1 MNLINCRVKLND
13 YHIGSVDSVTP
24 AEVVVLRHLH
34 DRHAGGNCIVEAN
47 KAGKALMHV
56 PGEDGKPDS
65 IRERIRER
73 TSEEEYARLRQKY
86 QGWSAPD
93 KPGTSFLDDLF
104 PGVRTGA
111 NKLPSSFES
120 LPAAIGLAV
129 EVKEARKVIV
139 RTMESTAPKP
149 VNEEE
154 AALLMAQPKAAP
166 VAITTVPDPED
177 VDGADLSGPV
187 RPTRKR
193 RDSELVNA

>member
-56 PGEDGKPDS
+56 PGEDGKPS
-65 IRERIRER
+65 SIRER
-73 TSEEEYARLRQKY
+73 TSEEEYARLRGKY

-129 EVKEARKVIV
+129 EIKEARKPIV
-139 RTMESTAPKP
+139 RTMDSTAPQP

-154 AALLMAQPKAAP
+154 AARIMAQPAAAP

-177 VDGADLSGPV
+177 IEGADLSGPV
-187 RPTRKR
+187 RPSRKR
-193 RDSELVNA
+193 KDSELVNA